1 VTAAGRVARVVLFV
15 ALVLL
20 AATLVAANVWHRGP
34 LGGMYRVVECACPG
48 AG

>member
-1 VTAAGRVARVVLFV
+1 VIVVGRVARVVLFV
-15 ALVLL
+15 ALMLL

-34 LGGMYRVVECACPG
+34 FSGMYHVVKCACPG